1 MINLYAIVQRDLAK
15 DLIFEID
22 EEIVTLSI
30 KGVMLAKTDSKSYN
44 FSFVE
49 ITETEFVLALQVR
62 GYIIYLGFESDEEID
77 EDTYPELV
85 RALIQQLIPVLN
97 NLILEAEKSGY
108 RGKADLLMD
117 DDMSPDMKEFF
128 YEMLVKHRKDL
139 PHYEQVDVA

>member
-49 ITETEFVLALQVR
+49 ITETEFVLVLQVR

-85 RALIQQLIPVLN
+85 RALIQQLMPPIN

>member
-77 EDTYPELV
+77 EDAYPELV

-108 RGKADLLMD
+108 REKLIC
-117 DDMSPDMKEFF
+117 
-128 YEMLVKHRKDL
+128 
-139 PHYEQVDVA
+139 

>member
-22 EEIVTLSI
+22 DDIVTLSI
-30 KGVMLAKTDSKSYN
+30 KGVMLARTDSKSYN

-49 ITETEFVLALQVR
+49 ITETEFVLALQMK
-62 GYIIYLGFESDEEID
+62 GYIIYLGLESDEEID
-77 EDTYPELV
+77 EDAYPELV

-97 NLILEAEKSGY
+97 NLIQEAEKSGY
-108 RGKADLLMD
+108 KGKADLLMD

-128 YEMLVKHRKDL
+128 YEMLIRHKKDL